1 VSDDTRWTVDAWE
14 DDRTGRC
21 PFAAWFGKL
30 NEYEQAVVDAVIE
43 NIVAPLG
50 MNICD
55 TEWGKPL
62 GGGLYEVRIRRTL
75 SAIRTWG
82 VPAGD
87 AEPAAAG
94 ERAVLLRLFVTFY
107 GDRVVLLF
115 QGYDKGKDPSERR
128 QTKEIKTARK
138 HLRAWTAQRK

>member
-1 VSDDTRWTVDAWE
+1 VSADAVWTVDVWE

-30 NEYEQAVVDAVIE
+30 DAHEQTVVDAVIE
-43 NIVAPLG
+43 HIVTPLG
-50 MNICD
+50 MDICD

-82 VPAGD
+82 APAGD
-87 AEPAAAG
+87 AEPAAVG
-94 ERAVLLRLFVTFY
+94 ERAVLLRLFVTFH
-107 GDRVVLLF
+107 GDHVVLLF
-115 QGYDKGKDPSERR
+115 QGYDKGKDPSDRR
-128 QTKEIKTARK
+128 QAKEIKIARR
-138 HLRAWTAQRK
+138 HLKAWTAQRK

>member
-55 TEWGKPL
+55 TECC
-62 GGGLYEVRIRRTL
+62 RRFG
-75 SAIRTWG
+75 R
-82 VPAGD
+82 
-87 AEPAAAG
+87 G
-94 ERAVLLRLFVTFY
+94 ESQP
-107 GDRVVLLF
+107 VVLS
-115 QGYDKGKDPSERR
+115 QQPRGNVQSSCDCS
-128 QTKEIKTARK
+128 
-138 HLRAWTAQRK
+138 